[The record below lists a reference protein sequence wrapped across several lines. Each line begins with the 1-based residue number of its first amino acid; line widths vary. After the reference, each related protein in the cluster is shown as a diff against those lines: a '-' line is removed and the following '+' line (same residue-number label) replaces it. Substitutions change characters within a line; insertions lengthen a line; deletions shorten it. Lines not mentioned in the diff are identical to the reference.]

1 MAMVFPTSPIVG
13 QVFTSGG
20 RSWVWNGST
29 WDSPARDNPTI
40 VSGLQ
45 QVLYYTS
52 SGTFTKATYP
62 WLRAIR
68 VKVQG
73 AGGGSGGCS
82 NTGSSQISAGGSGSG
97 GGYGE
102 KFITNIAGLSA
113 SETITIGAGGA
124 GGAVGNNGG
133 GIGGNSVAFGITA
146 SGGNGGAGMVA
157 SSVAFFFPIQVVGGG
172 SSGGDENI
180 PGSSSIAAIGLNVD
194 RVQPSVGG
202 GSRLGGFATD
212 NMADSAGRPAKAGL
226 SFGGG
231 AGGGAVG
238 QNGTGRA
245 GAAGANGI
253 VIVELYA

>member
-1 MAMVFPTSPIVG
+1 MVFPTSPIVG

-73 AGGGSGGCS
+73 AGGGSGGCAA
-82 NTGSSQISAGGSGSG
+82 TGSSAASGSASG
-97 GGYGE
+97 GGGAYAE
-102 KFITNIAGLSA
+102 SFITNIAGLPS
-113 SETITIGAGGA
+113 SVTVTRGAGGA
-124 GGAVGNNGG
+124 GGAAGDNSGSTGGTSSFGSLVSANGG
-133 GIGGNSVAFGITA
+133 FGGGGSGAFAYAVFNGS
-146 SGGNGGAGMVA
+146 SGGVA
-157 SSVAFFFPIQVVGGG
+157 ATGDFIVIGG
-172 SSGGDENI
+172 SSGFSEST
-180 PGSSSIAAIGLNVD
+180 PTLV
-194 RVQPSVGG
+194 RVGG
-202 GSRLGGFATD
+202 SGGSYLGNAVSPWVSFNALGSITG
-212 NMADSAGRPAKAGL
+212 NLYGVGAGGAANTQNQGTARP
-226 SFGGG
+226 G
-231 AGGGAVG
+231 AGGG
-238 QNGTGRA
+238 
-245 GAAGANGI
+245 NGI